1 MNQTNTEMM
10 KHKLFRTIAVGVL
23 ALLVC
28 AAMAQA
34 ESPEGPILFTN
45 VNVFDGVSEKLIRN
59 ANVVV
64 TGNIITAVSTEDLAV
79 AGGRVID
86 GGGRTLMPGLIDAH
100 YHTMFAAIPLAT
112 FLTAQ
117 EGYINLVAAKNA
129 EQLLLQGF
137 TTVRDVAG
145 NSFSLRRAIEEG
157 LSVGPRIFPSG
168 SFISQTSGH
177 GDFRP
182 YNAVPTEAT
191 TPSVY
196 TERNAHTRIADGV
209 PEVLRAVR
217 ENLRMGATQIKMAAG
232 GGVSSIYDP
241 LDVTEYTFEEF
252 KAAVDAAASWNTYV
266 MTHVFTDAGVKLAI
280 SAGVKSIEHG
290 LLMSEETLRMMKE
303 KDVWLSI
310 QPILNDEDAIPFPD
324 PVSQAK
330 FVEAT
335 KGTEKVYP
343 LARDIGVKMAFGT
356 DALFDAE
363 LAKRGGKQLAKLQ
376 RWFTPAQV
384 LKMATHDNA
393 QLLKLSGPRNPYQA
407 GELGAVAE
415 GAYADLILVDG
426 NPLENLDLIADPANN
441 FVVIMKDGKIYKN
454 TLQ

>member
-1 MNQTNTEMM
+1 M
-10 KHKLFRTIAVGVL
+10 
-23 ALLVC
+23 
-28 AAMAQA
+28 
-34 ESPEGPILFTN
+34 
-45 VNVFDGVSEKLIRN
+45 
-59 ANVVV
+59 
-64 TGNIITAVSTEDLAV
+64 V
-79 AGGRVID
+79 AGIKLLKALADVGLHLPAGCGGKGTCGQCRVKVFE
-86 GGGRTLMPGLIDAH
+86 GGG
-100 YHTMFAAIPLAT
+100 PL
-112 FLTAQ
+112 L
-117 EGYINLVAAKNA
+117 
-129 EQLLLQGF
+129 
-137 TTVRDVAG
+137 
-145 NSFSLRRAIEEG
+145 
-157 LSVGPRIFPSG
+157 
-168 SFISQTSGH
+168 
-177 GDFRP
+177 
-182 YNAVPTEAT
+182 PTEESLIGPHEAT
-191 TPSVY
+191 QHV
-196 TERNAHTRIADGV
+196 RLACQV
-209 PEVLRAVR
+209 AVR

-266 MTHVFTDAGVKLAI
+266 MTHVFTDAGVQLAI

-324 PVSQAK
+324 PISQAK

-335 KGTEKVYP
+335 KGTETVYP

-407 GELGAVAE
+407 GELGVVTE

-426 NPLENLDLIADPANN
+426 NPLENIDLIADPANN

-454 TLQ
+454 TIK